1 MFQALSTLSE
11 EDLSF
16 IMLKYQENYSTS
28 ELETHFNLTN
38 EELEAKEMKILS
50 MLKNNDKVKVL
61 NKKK

>member
-1 MFQALSTLSE
+1 MFQALSTLFE

>member
-61 NKKK
+61 NTKK

>member
-50 MLKNNDKVKVL
+50 MIKNNDKVKVL

>member
-50 MLKNNDKVKVL
+50 LLKNNDKVKVL
-61 NKKK
+61 NTKK

>member
-1 MFQALSTLSE
+1 MFQALSTLSD

-61 NKKK
+61 NTKK